1 MKKILFLVLLS
12 LAGGFVVRQLLQGDQ
27 RERLAHLPATVMAKC
42 MEICMEMLPE
52 DSPPKV
58 FVSSMSRLQEQIEQ
72 LLALQQER
80 NDLLRE
86 RLPAQEARSPESPS
100 NSRHHWLGHPL
111 HHVPINVHHG
121 CEIARYC

>member
-12 LAGGFVVRQLLQGDQ
+12 LAGGFVVRQLLQDER

-42 MEICMEMLPE
+42 MEMCMEMLPE

-58 FVSSMSRLQEQIEQ
+58 FVSSMSRLQEQNEQ

-86 RLPAQEARSPESPS
+86 RLPAQEA
-100 NSRHHWLGHPL
+100 
-111 HHVPINVHHG
+111 
-121 CEIARYC
+121 